1 MKLIFFIV
9 FIFSFN
15 ALSIQC
21 DCEVRIYGP
30 ITGPQTLSLKILKVF
45 ELEEFSQH
53 SSVNHNLCRESCT
66 KTFEKEMT
74 NKRLKFELLSYSQE
88 LIEENI
94 IGYNCTGPTTLKFPV
109 RVKALLGGKGLGNVS
124 DFIEVID
131 FEKFCTD

>member
-15 ALSIQC
+15 AFSIQC

-30 ITGPQTLSLKILKVF
+30 LTGPQSLGVKILKVF
-45 ELEEFSQH
+45 ELEEFSRH
-53 SSVNHNLCRESCT
+53 SSVHHDLCRESCT

-74 NKRLKFELLSYSQE
+74 NKRLKLELLNYSQE